1 MANVRQ
7 SSMSAVEPHI
17 MEEINAIN
25 DAETSSDSDSD
36 PLDDVVDIQTS
47 ANKNNSFTLTKVRVR
62 DFYYK
67 INYIWISDII
77 EFIAVAFCDS
87 GTNAPL

>member
-7 SSMSAVEPHI
+7 SSMSAVEPHT

-62 DFYYK
+62 DRLT
-67 INYIWISDII
+67 
-77 EFIAVAFCDS
+77 EFAESV
-87 GTNAPL
+87 